1 MLSIQKYEVKPSI
14 FKITIKS
21 IIILSVIIMLFA
33 CENDIKEIASLSQV
47 DSVPFEQARD
57 IEVYYSD
64 SGRLKA
70 FLESPLM
77 KNYEEANGYIEF
89 PEGFKVIFYDS
100 ALKPT
105 SEITAKYG
113 IRYEKTKV
121 MEARNNVIVKNLDK
135 NEQLNTEHLIWDET
149 KRIIYSEVF
158 VKITR
163 SDEVLYGD
171 GLTSDQNFDSYT
183 IKNPTGEF
191 KIKQDDQ

>member
-1 MLSIQKYEVKPSI
+1 
-14 FKITIKS
+14 
-21 IIILSVIIMLFA
+21 MLFA
-33 CENDIKEIASLSQV
+33 CENDIKVITSLSQV
-47 DSVPFEQARD
+47 DSLPYEQARD

-70 FLESPLM
+70 YLESPLM
-77 KNYEEANGYIEF
+77 KSFEQAKAYLEF

-100 ALKPT
+100 DLNPK

-113 IRYEKTKV
+113 IRYEKTKI
-121 MEARNNVIVKNLDK
+121 MEAKNNVIVKNLET
-135 NEQLNTEHLIWDET
+135 NEQLNTEHLIWDES

-163 SDEVLYGD
+163 AEEVLYGD
-171 GLTSDQNFDSYT
+171 GLNSDQDFENYT

-191 KIKQDDQ
+191 KINPDEQ